1 MNSKLDRAKI
11 IAPPPLLGV
20 ACIAL
25 AFLARHY
32 KPLPLFTNAGPLQI
46 GLGVGLCLLAA
57 IIIFIARRQ
66 MVAQGTHPNPYRP
79 THSIVV
85 TNIYRFSRNPIYIAF
100 LLVVLAFA
108 FFANSLWFI
117 VMDGILF
124 CLLHFGVVKRE
135 ENYLSQKFGDAYKE
149 YCRQVR
155 RWI

>member
-1 MNSKLDRAKI
+1 MDRAKI

-25 AFLARHY
+25 AFVARHY
-32 KPLPLFTNAGPLQI
+32 KPLPLLGDGGPVRI
-46 GLGVGLCLLAA
+46 GLGVGLCVLAA
-57 IIIFIARRQ
+57 TIIFVARRQ

-79 THSIVV
+79 TRSIVITSV
-85 TNIYRFSRNPIYIAF
+85 YRFSRNPIYIAF

-108 FFANSLWFI
+108 FFANSVWFI
-117 VMDGILF
+117 VTTGILLF
-124 CLLHFGVVKRE
+124 LLHFGVVKRE
-135 ENYLSQKFGDAYKE
+135 EDYLSQKFGDAYRE